1 MLNAT
6 SQSNAL
12 TTLCFRATK
21 INTEHGGK
29 GRKAGKVFFL
39 CGAPASDIQGLR
51 KRDKKSFS

>member
-1 MLNAT
+1 MLNRT

-12 TTLCFRATK
+12 TTLCFRAE
-21 INTEHGGK
+21 NQH
-29 GRKAGKVFFL
+29 RAKAEKQEKFFFL